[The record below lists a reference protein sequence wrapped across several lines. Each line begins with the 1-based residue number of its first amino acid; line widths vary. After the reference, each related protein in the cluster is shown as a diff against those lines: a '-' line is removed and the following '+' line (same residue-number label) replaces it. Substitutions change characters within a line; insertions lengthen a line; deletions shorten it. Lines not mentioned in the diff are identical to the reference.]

1 MNTPKGI
8 KFTIAA
14 LCAAALFTAY
24 ADDLR
29 VMIGTAAGNPGQV
42 ALKSA
47 IAWAAED
54 GGSAISPWES
64 GSNMCTYVIRSSDKI
79 KSGSFPSDLSVSL
92 ENFESSINTAA
103 AQITFPDMTVAKG
116 ANGFRCNG
124 DGTLTLKG
132 KFSVTSGVEFVLSA
146 NGVGRDGYP
155 DANSVHCR
163 DVTISGELKG
173 NSSGKVSY
181 GSGLASTWDN
191 MIGSAEAQHNTDV
204 FSTLTISGKASSF
217 SGTYTMSSA
226 PSRTI
231 NDPVGNTNVT
241 FYGRNILYLNSAT
254 AFGKSDT
261 LKTNAVT
268 LRTRTYLKVGSS
280 VTQYAIRGVSVVAGN
295 KGGVYA
301 DDGDWTL
308 TAPVTCEAGAVF
320 EKFGPDAV
328 TLAGNCT
335 GVSTMEVTQGTL
347 VLGADGSF
355 ADNLAV
361 TVKPGAT
368 LVQNKYISNI
378 DVTCE
383 EGGTYTKDVRFI
395 VPYVNAAGGS
405 GTSTPLDF
413 TSGLPELPFSFRLS
427 APIEIESFSSGF
439 TEKRIEVARL
449 PSDTTATAAD
459 FADATDKTYGLPNTR
474 FVIEDGEGY
483 KSLVLV
489 AKPVVW
495 SVRGISSSDTK
506 TGTINGEAGDWIYG
520 DTAQPD
526 FDYLTT
532 NYIARTG
539 DNNSTSVPGFLGD
552 SLTIAGDNVTLQLTN
567 PDIDV
572 GNLFCYATQ
581 TAIRYVNGTVKG
593 NGYTGITGGTIRVED
608 GALLNVQS
616 RLASNNTMMTNG
628 VAVAISGAGTLRASL
643 YSLTTGGAP
652 VYLTGDN
659 SGLSGQVDVSSG
671 SADATESDAITL
683 HLGQA
688 ASLGGAMPKFTAN
701 GVSLRYYSFLYPEE
715 TMTLN
720 AANRGI
726 TVSKGGFD
734 VSEGR
739 TLTVAVPL
747 TIAGTA
753 IKRGAGCLALDGAL
767 TYTSGS
773 FAVKEGAV
781 SFLSDEAVANVPVTF
796 YDGTGIVLD
805 PAATAV
811 NGFFGGTFTVSGSGT
826 PKIRVTLDTASAARV
841 GATKYKLPICTVP
854 ASSAD
859 LTDNFTLVKSPGGL
873 TPGRVVKEEVE
884 IDGVNYYRYSAEFS
898 RNGLIITFK

>member
-1 MNTPKGI
+1 MATHKAMR
-8 KFTIAA
+8 FTFAA
-14 LCAAALFTAY
+14 ICAATPLFTAY
-24 ADDLR
+24 GGDLR
-29 VMIGTAAGNPGQV
+29 VMIGTKAGNSGQV

-54 GGSAISPWES
+54 GGIAISPWES
-64 GSNMCTYVIRSSDKI
+64 GSNTCTYVIRSSDKI
-79 KSGSFPSDLSVSL
+79 NGGTFPDLPVAL
-92 ENFESSINTAA
+92 DNTNLVDTSAST
-103 AQITFPDMTVAKG
+103 ITFPNMTVAKG
-116 ANGFRCNG
+116 ALGFRCNG

-132 KFSVTSGVEFVLSA
+132 KFTVTSGVEFVLAA
-146 NGVGRDGYP
+146 NAVGRDGYP
-155 DANSVHCR
+155 NANSVHRR
-163 DVTISGELKG
+163 DVTMSGELKG
-173 NSSGKVSY
+173 NSSGKVTY
-181 GSGLASTWDN
+181 GSGLTSTWNN
-191 MIGSAEAQHNTDV
+191 MIGSAEAQRNTDV

-217 SGTYTMSSA
+217 PGIYTMSSA
-226 PSRTI
+226 PLRSI

-241 FYGRNILYLNSAT
+241 FYGRNILYLNSTT
-254 AFGKSDT
+254 AFGASGTSKPG
-261 LKTNAVT
+261 AVT
-268 LRTRTYLKVGSS
+268 LRERTYLKVGSS
-280 VTQYAIRGVSVVAGN
+280 VTQYASRGVSVYQGM

-308 TAPVTCEAGAVF
+308 TAPVTCGDGAIF

-328 TLAGNCT
+328 TLAGDCM

-368 LVQNKYISNI
+368 LVQNKFIGNI
-378 DVTCE
+378 NVTCE
-383 EGGTYTKDVRFI
+383 EGGTYTKDIYYI

-405 GTSTPLDF
+405 GTSTPRDF
-413 TSGLPELPFSFRLS
+413 TSDMPELPLSVRLS
-427 APIEIESFSSGF
+427 VPIEIESFSPGF
-439 TEKRIEVARL
+439 AEKRIEVARL
-449 PSDTTATAAD
+449 PSDTMATAAD
-459 FADATDKTYGLPNTR
+459 FADVTDKTYGLPNTR

-495 SVRGISSSDTK
+495 SLRDISSSEGK
-506 TGTINGEAGDWIYG
+506 TGTINGEAGDWSYG
-520 DTAQPD
+520 DAAQAG
-526 FDYLTT
+526 FDYLLT
-532 NYIARTG
+532 NSLSRTG
-539 DNNSTSVPGFLGD
+539 GNNITSVPGFLGD
-552 SLTIAGDNVTLQLTN
+552 SLTTAVKDTVVLQLTN

-572 GNLFCYATQ
+572 GNLVCHAAQ

-616 RLASNNTMMTNG
+616 RLASNNAMMTNV
-628 VAVAISGAGTLRASL
+628 VAVAISGPGNLRASL
-643 YSLTTGGAP
+643 YALTQGGGP

-659 SGLSGQVDVSSG
+659 SGLSGLVDVTSG
-671 SADATESDAITL
+671 SENATEADAITL

-701 GVSLRYYSFLYPEE
+701 GVALRFYSFLYPEE

-753 IKRGAGCLALDGAL
+753 IKRGAGCLALGGAL

-773 FAVKEGAV
+773 LAVKEGAV
-781 SFLSDEAVANVPVTF
+781 KALSDAAVANVPVTF
-796 YDGTGIVLD
+796 SDGTAIVLD
-805 PAATAV
+805 PEATTV
-811 NGFFGGTFTVSGSGT
+811 NGFFGGTFAVSGEGT
-826 PKIRVTLDTASAARV
+826 PKVRILLDTDGASFDAKRPYV
-841 GATKYKLPICTVP
+841 LPICTMP
-854 ASSAD
+854 ATAAD
-859 LTDNFTLVKSPGGL
+859 LTDKFTLVNPRGFVSRL
-873 TPGRVVKEEVE
+873 VREDVTVN
-884 IDGVNYYRYSAEFS
+884 GVACVRYSVRYRP
-898 RNGLIITFK
+898 RNLVMSFR

>member
-1 MNTPKGI
+1 MATHKAMR
-8 KFTIAA
+8 FTFAA
-14 LCAAALFTAY
+14 ICAATPLFTAY
-24 ADDLR
+24 GGDLR
-29 VMIGTAAGNPGQV
+29 VMIGTKTGNSGQV

-54 GGSAISPWES
+54 GGIAISPWES
-64 GSNMCTYVIRSSDKI
+64 GSNTCTYVIRSSDKI
-79 KSGSFPSDLSVSL
+79 NGGAFPDLPVAL
-92 ENFESSINTAA
+92 DNTNLVDTSAST
-103 AQITFPDMTVAKG
+103 ITFPNMTVAKG
-116 ANGFRCNG
+116 ALGFRCNG

-132 KFSVTSGVEFVLSA
+132 KFTVTSGVEFVLSA
-146 NGVGRDGYP
+146 NAVGRDGYP
-155 DANSVHCR
+155 NANSVHRR
-163 DVTISGELKG
+163 DVTMSGELKG
-173 NSSGKVSY
+173 NSSGKVTY
-181 GSGLASTWDN
+181 GSGLTSTWNN
-191 MIGSAEAQHNTDV
+191 MIGSAEAQRNTDV

-217 SGTYTMSSA
+217 PGIYTMSSA
-226 PSRTI
+226 PSRSI
-231 NDPVGNTNVT
+231 KDPVGNTNVM
-241 FYGRNILYLNSAT
+241 FYGRNILYLNSTT
-254 AFGKSDT
+254 AFGASGTSKPG
-261 LKTNAVT
+261 AVT
-268 LRTRTYLKVGSS
+268 LRERTYLKVGSS
-280 VTQYAIRGVSVVAGN
+280 VAQYDSRGVSVVADN

-308 TAPVTCEAGAVF
+308 TAPVMCEADAIF

-328 TLAGNCT
+328 TLAGDCSR
-335 GVSTMEVTQGTL
+335 VSTMEVTQGTL

-368 LVQNKYISNI
+368 LVQNKFIGNI
-378 DVTCE
+378 NVTCE
-383 EGGTYTKDVRFI
+383 EGGTYTKDIYYI

-405 GTSTPLDF
+405 GTSTPRDF
-413 TSGLPELPFSFRLS
+413 TSDMPELPLSVRLS
-427 APIEIESFSSGF
+427 VPIEIESFSPGF
-439 TEKRIEVARL
+439 AEKRIEVARL

-459 FADATDKTYGLPNTR
+459 FADVTDKTYGLPNTR

-552 SLTIAGDNVTLQLTN
+552 SLTIAGGNVTFQLTN

-593 NGYTGITGGTIRVED
+593 NGYTGITGGTIRVTD
-608 GALLNVQS
+608 GALVNVQS
-616 RLASNNTMMTNG
+616 RLASNGTIMTNG

-671 SADATESDAITL
+671 SADSTESDAITL

-753 IKRGAGCLALDGAL
+753 IKRGAGCLALGGAL

-773 FAVKEGAV
+773 LAVKEGAV
-781 SFLSDEAVANVPVTF
+781 KALSDAAVANVPVTF
-796 YDGTGIVLD
+796 SDGTAIVLD
-805 PAATAV
+805 PEATTV
-811 NGFFGGTFTVSGSGT
+811 NGFFGGTFAVSGEGT
-826 PKIRVTLDTASAARV
+826 PKVRILLDTDGASFDAKRPYV
-841 GATKYKLPICTVP
+841 LPICTMP
-854 ASSAD
+854 ATAAD
-859 LTDNFTLVKSPGGL
+859 LTDKFTLVNPRGFVSRL
-873 TPGRVVKEEVE
+873 VREDVTVN
-884 IDGVNYYRYSAEFS
+884 GVACVRYSVRYRP
-898 RNGLIITFK
+898 RNLVMSFR